1 MARDGE
7 QCSALVG
14 EFKLNDSF
22 ELSSVWPNI
31 RKVYGTITIVNTAL
45 TDLSAIRNVKFVD
58 GWSYHKFDR
67 LARLQLFK
75 EMFTAMRPCPCEKII
90 KP

>member
-7 QCSALVG
+7 ECFALVG

-45 TDLSAIRNVKFVD
+45 TDLNALKNVRIID
-58 GWSYHKFDR
+58 GWSLKAED
-67 LARLQLFK
+67 LAPLTREVSEL
-75 EMFTAMRPCPCEKII
+75 PPKILVETYTVR
-90 KP
+90 